1 MQSSLR
7 FKSRDYPPGIVTLIE
22 AKRRAFE
29 SLPSE
34 QQEAVRE
41 AQRAARERAFEKRA
55 ASKKTAQTIYSMLFA
70 GARIDEIA
78 KTVGRSIYAVRQA
91 CARWGFPISRSSAV
105 VTLGVTVHDLAAD
118 ALDRAAADYG
128 TTRVEMVEDLLAF
141 ALADDGLILRRT
153 LRVTRKAT
161 I

>member
-1 MQSSLR
+1 MQPSTN
-7 FKSRDYPPGIVTLIE
+7 FKLRDYPPGIVTMIE

-29 SLPSE
+29 ALPSE

-55 ASKKTAQTIYSMLFA
+55 ASKKTAQTIYSMLFD
-70 GARIDEIA
+70 GARVDEIA
-78 KTVGRSIYAVRQA
+78 KAVGRSIHAVRQT
-91 CARWGFPISRSSAV
+91 CARWGFPISRSLAV
-105 VTLGVTVHDLAAD
+105 VTLGVTVCDRAAD

-128 TTRVEMVEDLLAF
+128 ATRVQMVEDLLAF
-141 ALADDGLILRRT
+141 ALADDAFILRRT

-161 I
+161 T